1 MVKKNTQPDLAPPAP
16 SSFEL
21 GGFEWTVRFSDDL
34 TELGK
39 CDCHN
44 QTITIRNGMSE
55 QTTLQTFY
63 HELVH
68 AILFTMG
75 HMNHDKPYIDRCK
88 QAIISIDQAIAQAD
102 PRSN

>member
-1 MVKKNTQPDLAPPAP
+1 MVKKNTQPDLVSSVP
-16 SSFEL
+16 SYFEL
-21 GGFEWTVRFSDDL
+21 GGFEWRVIGSDDL

-75 HMNHDKPYIDRCK
+75 HMTHDEQYTDAFAVFLHQFHKTGK
-88 QAIISIDQAIAQAD
+88 W
-102 PRSN
+102 